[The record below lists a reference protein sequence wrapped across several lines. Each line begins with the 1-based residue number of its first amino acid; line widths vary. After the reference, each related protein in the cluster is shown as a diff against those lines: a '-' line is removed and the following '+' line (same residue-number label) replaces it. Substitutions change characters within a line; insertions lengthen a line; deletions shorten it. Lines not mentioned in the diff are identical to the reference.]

1 MDIATIA
8 APAIISKPPATQQQI
23 VLGGFDPGNNAHK
36 FARVQ
41 GGEIMTYTLPATVGL
56 DNHSRKDGLT
66 LGGVVRQSR
75 RATRQPFRVVFDGM
89 EYLVGPNVDQ
99 YTKPIDQL
107 DLQQRYTNSDEVRAA
122 FYAGTYQLLNGG
134 PHRMA
139 IAMAL
144 PVTLLEDKNEANR
157 INEAIRAWM
166 MGEHEFSVD
175 GVEAALTITQ
185 VVAKIPQPVATW
197 FDWGF
202 NTRGEWTK
210 GHEAMVAP
218 TLIVD
223 EGFNTLDVVVIEKG
237 RISDRLSGG
246 DTLGMS
252 RAAEELIE
260 TVRGQ
265 YDVNVELYRAN
276 ELIKDYINGRPVE
289 IYVHGELTDVTAITR
304 SCVNSLSADVNNYFT
319 RSLGKAQGS
328 YKVLL
333 TGGGIIG
340 LREGLLRRFPKA
352 TVMYE
357 PVLANARG
365 LAKAAVRPDFL
376 VARDILERMYD
387 SRLL

>member
-1 MDIATIA
+1 MSSI
-8 APAIISKPPATQQQI
+8 APAIISKPI
-23 VLGGFDPGNNAHK
+23 VQTEQVVLAGFDPGNNAHK

-41 GGEIMTYTLPATVGL
+41 GGEISTYVLPATVGL

-75 RATRQPFRVVFDGM
+75 RAARQPFRVVFDGM

-122 FYAGTYQLLNGG
+122 FYAGAYQIVNGG
-134 PHRMA
+134 PHKMA
-139 IAMAL
+139 IAMGL

-157 INEAIRAWM
+157 INEAIRTWM
-166 MGEHEFSVD
+166 IGEHVFSVD
-175 GVEAALTITQ
+175 GVETALTITR

-197 FDWGF
+197 FDWGM
-202 NTRGEWTK
+202 NARGEWERDR
-210 GHEAMVAP
+210 EAMIAP

-223 EGFNTLDVVVIEKG
+223 QGFNTLDVVVIENG

-260 TVRGQ
+260 IVKGQ
-265 YDVNVELYRAN
+265 YRVTVELYRAN
-276 ELIKDYINGRPVE
+276 ELIKEFINGHKAE
-289 IYVHGELTDVTAITR
+289 IHVHGELTDITSMTR
-304 SCVNSLSADVNNYFT
+304 SCVNSLAADVNNYFT
-319 RSLGKAQGS
+319 RSLGKTKDT

-333 TGGGIIG
+333 TGGGIIA

-365 LAKAAVRPDFL
+365 LAKAAVRPNFL
-376 VARDILERMYD
+376 VSPEMLAYLRSTNAL
-387 SRLL
+387 

>member
-1 MDIATIA
+1 MDIAT
-8 APAIISKPPATQQQI
+8 APAIISKPIAQTEQI

-107 DLQQRYTNSDEVRAA
+107 DLQQRYSNSDEVRAA
-122 FYAGTYQLLNGG
+122 FYAGAYQLLNGG

-144 PVTLLEDKNEANR
+144 PVTLLEDKNQANR
-157 INEAIRAWM
+157 INDAIRNWM
-166 MGEHEFSVD
+166 VGEHVFGVD
-175 GVEAALTITQ
+175 GVETALTITQ

-197 FDWGF
+197 FDWGMD
-202 NTRGEWTK
+202 TRGEWTK
-210 GHEAMVAP
+210 GREAMIAP

-223 EGFNTLDVVVIEKG
+223 EGFNTLDVVVIENG

-260 TVRGQ
+260 TVKGQ
-265 YDVNVELYRAN
+265 FDVNVELYRAN
-276 ELIKDYINGRPVE
+276 ELVKEFINGRKAEV
-289 IYVHGELTDVTAITR
+289 YVHGELTDITSIAR
-304 SCVNSLSADVNNYFT
+304 S
-319 RSLGKAQGS
+319 
-328 YKVLL
+328 
-333 TGGGIIG
+333 
-340 LREGLLRRFPKA
+340 
-352 TVMYE
+352 
-357 PVLANARG
+357 
-365 LAKAAVRPDFL
+365 
-376 VARDILERMYD
+376 
-387 SRLL
+387 